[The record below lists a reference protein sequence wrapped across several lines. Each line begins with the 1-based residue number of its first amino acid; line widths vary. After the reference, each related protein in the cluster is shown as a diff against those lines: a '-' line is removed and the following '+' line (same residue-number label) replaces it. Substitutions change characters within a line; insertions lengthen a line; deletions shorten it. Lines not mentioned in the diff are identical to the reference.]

1 MLLAVKDTDRH
12 TDNNQVN
19 YLTKNA
25 KKNLKKFQGKQ
36 KKILH
41 SYRHSCLKTIMY
53 NNTKLIVS
61 IV

>member
-25 KKNLKKFQGKQ
+25 KKNLKKIPRKT
-36 KKILH
+36 KKN
-41 SYRHSCLKTIMY
+41 SS
-53 NNTKLIVS
+53 LIQT
-61 IV
+61 

>member
-36 KKILH
+36 KKKN
-41 SYRHSCLKTIMY
+41 SS
-53 NNTKLIVS
+53 LIQT
-61 IV
+61 

>member
-19 YLTKNA
+19 F
-25 KKNLKKFQGKQ
+25 KKFQGKQ

-53 NNTKLIVS
+53 NNTKLNVS

>member
-25 KKNLKKFQGKQ
+25 QKKFKKFQGKQ
-36 KKILH
+36 KKNSSVI
-41 SYRHSCLKTIMY
+41 RT
-53 NNTKLIVS
+53 
-61 IV
+61 